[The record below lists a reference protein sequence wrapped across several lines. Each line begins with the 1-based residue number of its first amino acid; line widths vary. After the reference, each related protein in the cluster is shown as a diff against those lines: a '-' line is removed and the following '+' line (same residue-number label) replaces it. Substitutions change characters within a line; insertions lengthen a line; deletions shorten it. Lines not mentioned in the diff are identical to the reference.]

1 MKILRAAA
9 LAAASSLAAVLAFTV
24 PAMASVPHYGPS
36 VHTPPAH
43 TPFVVIVDNGVDV
56 TLEHLTAGQEVYK
69 GGAAEHVVTVNGHEV
84 RFSPPVTGPDGTK
97 YQFST

>member
-1 MKILRAAA
+1 MKILAAAA
-9 LAAASSLAAVLAFTV
+9 LAAASSLAAVLALTG
-24 PAMASVPHYGPS
+24 PAMASVPHYGPP
-36 VHTPPAH
+36 VH

>member
-9 LAAASSLAAVLAFTV
+9 LAAASSLAAVLALTV

-43 TPFVVIVDNGVDV
+43 TPFVVIVDNGVDR
-56 TLEHLTAGQEVYK
+56 TLEHLTAGQVVYH
-69 GGAAEHVVTVNGHEV
+69 GGVAYKVVTEAGHAV
-84 RFSPPVTGPDGTK
+84 VFAPRWTAPDGTTGV
-97 YQFST
+97 FST